1 MVVATLVE
9 TDVDPRRPELEVTES
24 ALLSEANIPIL
35 DELSHL
41 GIRIALD
48 DFGTGYS
55 SLSYLQ
61 RFQFSKLKI
70 DRSFI
75 LGVTTN
81 LKSKAIVRTVVELA
95 RTLGRSVTDIAPVL

>member
-1 MVVATLVE
+1 
-9 TDVDPRRPELEVTES
+9 
-24 ALLSEANIPIL
+24 
-35 DELSHL
+35 L

-70 DRSFI
+70 DQSFI
-75 LGVTTN
+75 ANVPYHA
-81 LKSKAIVRTVVELA
+81 KSKAIVRTVVELA
-95 RTLGRSVTDIAPVL
+95 RTLGMSVTAEGVETSEQFNWVSKHCEQAQGYFIARPMPASAIASFL